1 MATMQLAPRQEAAL
15 GRLEEKYVEIK
26 SEIEEIGFIAQGSV
40 TDRWK
45 KCGKP
50 ACRCQRDPD
59 EWHGPYY
66 QWSWKTGGRTS
77 SVSLSPE
84 QAALSRQWVEN
95 NRKLEGIIK
104 RLRTLSLRAA
114 RLYEIAR
121 K

>member
-1 MATMQLAPRQEAAL
+1 MSNIDLEPRQEVAL
-15 GRLEEKYVEIK
+15 GRLEEKFAAIK

-66 QWSWKTGGRTS
+66 QWSWKTGGRTAS
-77 SVSLSPE
+77 IALSLE
-84 QAALSRQWVEN
+84 QAEVVRQWVEN
-95 NRKLEGIIK
+95 NRRLERIIK
-104 RLRTLSLRAA
+104 RLRETSLRTA